1 MESTKQECKKIIKNE
16 GINLQSVIEYDVNG
30 EIHSLTI
37 ESIVDSYMEASKESQ
52 EIFLSAL
59 KTSLETKE
67 NKLGDFFENMGQLL
81 LMTHLSD
88 KFTQLT

>member
-52 EIFLSAL
+52 EIFLNAL

>member
-16 GINLQSVIEYDVNG
+16 GINLQSAIEYDVNG

>member
-1 MESTKQECKKIIKNE
+1 MESTKQECKNIIKNE

>member
-1 MESTKQECKKIIKNE
+1 MESTKQKCKKIIKNE

-52 EIFLSAL
+52 EIFLNAL